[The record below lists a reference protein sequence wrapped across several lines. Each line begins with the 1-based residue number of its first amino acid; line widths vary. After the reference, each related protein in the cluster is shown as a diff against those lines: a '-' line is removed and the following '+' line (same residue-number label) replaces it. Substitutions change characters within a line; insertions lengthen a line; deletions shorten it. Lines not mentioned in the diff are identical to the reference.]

1 MVQFTTT
8 ILQFSSQA
16 EKTGWS
22 YIKIPSA
29 IAQKLKPDNKKT
41 FRVKGRLDDHEIKG
55 VSLMPMGEGD
65 FIMAVNATMRK
76 AIRKNKGAKLSV
88 QIEIDN
94 KKPQPP
100 AALIECLKDEPDA
113 HAFFKS
119 LSASH
124 QNYFSNWIKSAK
136 TEGTKAKRIAHS
148 VTALSKKFD
157 FGQMLRSI
165 KKDKDDFLG

>member
-8 ILQFSSQA
+8 ILQFASQG

-22 YIKIPSA
+22 YIKVPAA
-29 IAQKLKPDNKKT
+29 IAHKLKPDNKKS
-41 FRVKGRLDDHEIKG
+41 FRVKGKFDDHEIKG
-55 VSLMPMGEGD
+55 VSLFPMGDGD
-65 FIMAVNATMRK
+65 FLIALNATIRK
-76 AIRKNKGAKLSV
+76 AIKKNKGAKLSV

-100 AALIECLKDEPDA
+100 TALIECLKDEPEA
-113 HAFFKS
+113 FTFFKS
-119 LSASH
+119 LSGSH

-136 TEGTKAKRIAHS
+136 TETTKAKRIAHC
-148 VTALSKKFD
+148 VTALSKRFD

-165 KKDKDDFLG
+165 KKDKDDFLL